1 MQGRGMGKKRKH
13 GAGSDDVSES
23 GGGASAPG
31 PDLSGIFSGLQQLFT
46 PPVTPVAAG
55 SAGGASHKRSKKVL
69 WSVTRHAVAAWGIEG
84 VVSSPE
90 LRSGSLWS

>member
-1 MQGRGMGKKRKH
+1 MGKKRKH
-13 GAGSDDVSES
+13 GAGNEDDKA
-23 GGGASAPG
+23 GAGTSAPA

-69 WSVTRHAVAAWGIEG
+69 EI
-84 VVSSPE
+84 
-90 LRSGSLWS
+90 